1 MTEETPQTTTPAP
14 AALELT
20 EQDKKV
26 ILESLNL
33 LVKSAD
39 NALMAANQVLPL
51 AAKISQSM
59 EKK

>member
-1 MTEETPQTTTPAP
+1 MSDEVVASTPT
-14 AALELT
+14 LELT
-20 EQDKKV
+20 EQEKQI

-39 NALMAANQVLPL
+39 NALMAANSVLPL
-51 AAKISQSM
+51 AGKISQSM

>member
-1 MTEETPQTTTPAP
+1 MTEETTQATTPAP